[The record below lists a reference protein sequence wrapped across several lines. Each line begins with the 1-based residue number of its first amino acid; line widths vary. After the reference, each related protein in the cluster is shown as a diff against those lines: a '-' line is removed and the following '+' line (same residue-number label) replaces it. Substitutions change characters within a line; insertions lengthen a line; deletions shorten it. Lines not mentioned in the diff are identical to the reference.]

1 MRVAWLSV
9 LLVVWGC
16 GDDASSTDAS
26 ADATADASS
35 DAGDADAAPAGRTFW
50 IADDG
55 DDAAD
60 GSESA
65 PFATFSH
72 AIAQLAPGDTLIA
85 RAGSTFGRLSFDCL
99 NNSCDGEPCPSGERG
114 RPITVR
120 AETPRSVELTALEEA
135 LVVRQCSH
143 VVIDGFEA
151 HQRDE
156 ESTDFATIALIADSD
171 HLVLRNMLLHT
182 LNRWVNGHVLF
193 LARSSHVLV
202 EDSEIYDFHRGAVI
216 ISASEHVTARRIYV
230 NGRGTPN
237 LPEPA
242 FNCCCLED
250 ADYGMWISGSFD
262 VTIENVLVE
271 RVCEPFVVI
280 GQEEDLG
287 LDRAATGTR
296 ILGSMSLSSRYAG
309 FGARSYCE
317 DANPCPEINHV
328 RDLEIVDSVAI
339 DASDAVHM
347 NAVQNVLVRNF
358 TSVDIRDDA
367 FVFRVGTENVAIDD
381 SSFLVVNALDVGTAD
396 LGYLIENHDEGTI
409 LSSNTSGVVDD
420 LDPMFTPMGLGSA
433 DAALD
438 GCRVYVPDASPMRG
452 AGAGGADIGAR
463 IVNRYVDGTL
473 TDEPL
478 WDPSTGAFPCGAT
491 VDGVNDEA
499 TFPNATCSTVHER
512 LNVGTNGCAI
522 P

>member
-1 MRVAWLSV
+1 MKVAWLSA
-9 LLVVWGC
+9 LLMLWGC
-16 GDDASSTDAS
+16 GDDDSTADAANDAS
-26 ADATADASS
+26 ADAASDAADATPP
-35 DAGDADAAPAGRTFW
+35 GLTFW

-72 AIAQLAPGDTLIA
+72 AIAQLAPGDTLVVK
-85 RAGSTFGRLSFDCL
+85 AGSTFGRMSYDCL

-156 ESTDFATIALIADSD
+156 ESTDFATIGLVTDAD
-171 HLVLRNMLLHT
+171 HVVLRNMLFHT
-182 LNRWVNGHVLF
+182 LNRWPNGHVVF
-193 LARSSHVLV
+193 LTRSSHIVL

-216 ISASEHVTARRIYV
+216 IDASEHVTARRLYV

-250 ADYGMWISGSFD
+250 ADYGMWINGSFD
-262 VTIENVLVE
+262 VSIENVIVE

-280 GQEEDLG
+280 AQEEDLG
-287 LDRAATGTR
+287 QDRAATGNR
-296 ILGSMSLSSRYAG
+296 ILGSISLQSRYAG

-317 DANPCPEINHV
+317 DADPCPEINHV
-328 RDLEIVDSVAI
+328 EDLEIIDSVAI

-347 NAVQNVLVRNF
+347 NGVENVLVRNF

-367 FVFRVGTENVAIDD
+367 YVFRVGDENAAIDD
-381 SSFLVVNALDVGTAD
+381 SSFLVVNALDVGTGD

-409 LSSNTSGVVDD
+409 LSSNTSGIVDE

-433 DAALD
+433 DPALG
-438 GCRVYVPDASPMRG
+438 GCRVYVPDASSMRG

-463 IVNRYVDGTL
+463 IVTRYVDGTL

-478 WDPSTGAFPCGAT
+478 WDPSTGAFPCGAI

-499 TFPNATCSTVHER
+499 TFPDATCSTVHER
-512 LNVGTNGCAI
+512 LNVGTGGCAV